1 MIFALVFLLFF
12 ATTVTTESFRFWQR
26 HFEAECHLNTK
37 VLYVQENNFYQ
48 FFLKGAQASS
58 FSVLLLLSKL
68 KRQLALSPRW
78 KPFSN
83 IYFSGWFYAVI
94 LCQSLL
100 NFLWCFHLACIFLV
114 LTETSNLG
122 QFLSYAAHIPLSY
135 TVSCLAG
142 SLFLWSSLR
151 FGCWC
156 MNCSL
161 FHWSGVSSSELL
173 CENSLFIICCLYNYH
188 AGHAGTH

>member
-1 MIFALVFLLFF
+1 MFLLFF

-26 HFEAECHLNTK
+26 YFEAECHLNPK

-48 FFLKGAQASS
+48 FFLKRTQTSS
-58 FSVLLLLSKL
+58 FSVCFRSTMETFL
-68 KRQLALSPRW
+68 KHL
-78 KPFSN
+78 FSE
-83 IYFSGWFYAVI
+83 WLYAVI
-94 LCQSLL
+94 FCQSLL
-100 NFLWCFHLACIFLV
+100 NFLWCCHLASIFLV
-114 LTETSNLG
+114 FTQTSNLG

-135 TVSCLAG
+135 PVSCLAG

-151 FGCWC
+151 SGCWC